1 MKLTISEKAAQW
13 FIDELNLVEGDS
25 IKFFGSIYGPH
36 DGFSVTIEKV
46 IPSRPFHITKQNGIQ
61 FFVEKNDAWFFDNAD
76 LSVTFNE
83 DLKEP
88 DYNLINK

>member
-1 MKLTISEKAAQW
+1 MKLTIDQKAAQW
-13 FIDELNLVEGDS
+13 FIDELKLEEGDS

-36 DGFSVTIEKV
+36 DGFSVTIGKV
-46 IPSRPFHITKQNGIQ
+46 EPSRPFRITTQSGIQ

-76 LSVTFNE
+76 LNVTYND

-88 DYNLINK
+88 HYELINK